1 MLRRSYGERPS
12 FSARIS
18 ADPTTTPSAMMS
30 FEVESLYRGQRGQYQ
45 EQSNGGV
52 TIHDVE
58 VMVMVMVMLSVELI
72 SSFYCS

>member
-18 ADPTTTPSAMMS
+18 ADP
-30 FEVESLYRGQRGQYQ
+30 RGQRGQYQ

-72 SSFYCS
+72 SSVYCS

>member
-1 MLRRSYGERPS
+1 
-12 FSARIS
+12 
-18 ADPTTTPSAMMS
+18 MS

-72 SSFYCS
+72 SSVYCS